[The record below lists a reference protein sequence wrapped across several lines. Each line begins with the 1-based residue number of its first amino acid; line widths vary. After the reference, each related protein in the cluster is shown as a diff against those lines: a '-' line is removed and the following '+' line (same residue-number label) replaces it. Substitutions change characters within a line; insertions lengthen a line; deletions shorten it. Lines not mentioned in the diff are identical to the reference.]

1 MNEHKSVPNIRFK
14 GFDDEWKKEKLGNI
28 ATVEMNK
35 RIYKDQTSED
45 GEIPFYKIGTFGKKA
60 DSFISKKLFDEYK
73 KRYSYPKVGDI
84 LISASGTIGN
94 TIIYKGEDAYFQDSN
109 IVWLNV
115 NHKIIL
121 NSFLYNFYKIVH
133 WKGLEG
139 STIKRLYN
147 SNILSTSINY
157 PSITEQQKIGDF
169 FAELDKILDL
179 QQQKINKFDLLK
191 KSLLQ
196 KLFPKHDAK
205 IPELRF
211 KGYEENWRDK
221 KTLELVSER
230 DSKIIPNDDYPL
242 KAFVAKKGISEKGE
256 KYNRSFLVKSRQK
269 KYKKTEYGDLIYSS
283 NNLEVG
289 SIGINRYGNACISPV
304 YSIFKVNNSLIYDF
318 LGYLIQR
325 KEFIFNMIKYRQ
337 GVTYGQWKIHESD
350 FLNIQVLVPET
361 LDEKQKIGNLL
372 SKVDQL
378 IELENKKLHNLQ
390 QVKKCLLQNM
400 FVE

>member
-14 GFDDEWKKEKLGNI
+14 GFEDKWKKEKLGNI

-169 FAELDKILDL
+169 FAELDKLLDL

-378 IELENKKLHNLQ
+378 IELENKKLHKLQ

>member
-14 GFDDEWKKEKLGNI
+14 GFEDKWKKEKLGNI